1 VKIAIIALPIVQDR
15 VIVPP
20 LPLSYVAA
28 MLDQRRHIVR
38 IHDLAVCTGPE
49 VDEQIGLVRGF
60 RPHVIMLVGE
70 DRLRAAEVRRSL
82 ADLNT
87 EWLVINANMRGMTPS
102 QAVAMALSQIDEN
115 TLEDNQRVIV
125 GALLDLRGD
134 LDYVPSP
141 ARHLLPIERYG
152 LRSPSRALQTNVLIG
167 QPVDTRVMLRNP
179 RLIVSE
185 LRSIAHE
192 YGIWHIVFDGLRIT
206 DDSAWLHDFLYGL
219 IMARLGV
226 KWEATAAHTALTP
239 DLLRT
244 CQRAGCEALTIEFDV
259 MQVLDVQSSRQSL
272 SDIVR
277 EAHALELL
285 VYGHV
290 LLEPRYSSIPTLVD
304 LSATFGLDNIHFSI
318 QTEEPAAVQST
329 LDLAESRYRSLQS
342 RQFFVRRFG
351 AYLGTVIWQVGR
363 IGLLGRSWQRF
374 SIGKP
379 R

>member
-1 VKIAIIALPIVQDR
+1 MKIAIIALPITEDGIV
-15 VIVPP
+15 VPP

-28 MLDQRRHIVR
+28 LLDQRRHIVR
-38 IHDLAVCTGPE
+38 IHDLAVCIGAE
-49 VDEQIGLVRGF
+49 LEQQLGLVRAF
-60 RPHVIMLVGE
+60 RPHMILLVGE

-82 ADLNT
+82 ADLDT
-87 EWLVINANMRGMTPS
+87 AWLVVSASMRGLTPS
-102 QAVAMALSQIDEN
+102 QAVTRALTQIDES

-152 LRSPSRALQTNVLIG
+152 LRSPSKALQTSVLVG
-167 QPVDTRVMLRNP
+167 QPVDGRLMLRNP
-179 RLIVSE
+179 RMIVSE

-192 YGIWHIVFDGLRIT
+192 YGIWHIVFTGLRIT

-226 KWEATAAHTALTP
+226 KWEATASPGALTP

-244 CQRAGCEALTIEFDV
+244 CQRAGCEALTLEFDA
-259 MQVLDVQSSRQSL
+259 MQVLDAQASRQSL
-272 SDIVR
+272 NDIVR
-277 EAHALELL
+277 EAHALDLQI
-285 VYGHV
+285 YGHV

-304 LSATFGLDNIHFSI
+304 LSATFGLDEIRFSI
-318 QTEEPAAVQST
+318 QAEEPATIQPA
-329 LDLAESRYRSLQS
+329 LDLAESRYRSIQS
-342 RQFFVRRFG
+342 RQFFVNRFG

-363 IGLLGRSWQRF
+363 IGLLGRGWQRF
-374 SIGKP
+374 SVGKP

>member
-1 VKIAIIALPIVQDR
+1 VKIAIIALPIITDKV
-15 VIVPP
+15 VAPP

-28 MLDQRRHIVR
+28 LLDQRRHIVR
-38 IHDLAVCTGPE
+38 IHDLAVCSGPE
-49 VDEQIGLVRGF
+49 CEEQLRLVRGF
-60 RPHVIMLVGE
+60 RPHIILLVGE

-82 ADLNT
+82 ADMET
-87 EWLVINANMRGMTPS
+87 TWLVIHASMRGVTPS
-102 QAVAMALSQIDEN
+102 QAVVRALSQIDESS
-115 TLEDNQRVIV
+115 LEDNQRVIV

-152 LRSPSRALQTNVLIG
+152 LRSPSKALQTNVLIG
-167 QPVDTRVMLRNP
+167 QPVDGHVMLRNP

-206 DDSAWLHDFLYGL
+206 DDAAWLHDFLYGL

-226 KWEATAAHTALTP
+226 KWEATVAHIALTP

-272 SDIVR
+272 NDLVR
-277 EAHALELL
+277 EAHALDLL

-290 LLEPRYSSIPTLVD
+290 LLEPQYSSVPTLVD
-304 LSATFGLDNIHFSI
+304 LSATFGLDDIRFSI
-318 QTEEPAAVQST
+318 QTEEPAVVQST

-342 RQFFVRRFG
+342 RQFFVSRFG
-351 AYLGTVIWQVGR
+351 SYLGTAIWQVGR
-363 IGLLGRSWQRF
+363 IGLLGRNWQRF
-374 SIGKP
+374 SIGKS